1 MCQLLLEKEANVN
14 LANNVSTTIYL
25 VCRWMWRGRDIV
37 VVCVC
42 VYVHSHLRF
51 QFYLT
56 GLLGKGMVVVCMCV
70 CRQSS

>member
-1 MCQLLLEKEANVN
+1 MAGEGYSGGL
-14 LANNVSTTIYL
+14 
-25 VCRWMWRGRDIV
+25 
-37 VVCVC
+37 CVC
-42 VYVHSHLRF
+42 VYVYNHLRF

>member
-1 MCQLLLEKEANVN
+1 MGDGYMGGL
-14 LANNVSTTIYL
+14 Y
-25 VCRWMWRGRDIV
+25 
-37 VVCVC
+37 VC
-42 VYVHSHLRF
+42 VYVASDLRF